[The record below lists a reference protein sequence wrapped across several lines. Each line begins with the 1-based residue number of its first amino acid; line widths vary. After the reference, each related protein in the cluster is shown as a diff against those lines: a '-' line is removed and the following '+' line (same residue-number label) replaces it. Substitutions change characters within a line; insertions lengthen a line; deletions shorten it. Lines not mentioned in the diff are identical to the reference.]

1 MEEKERFEY
10 IHNDEIG
17 DGILDIKTKNE
28 IYDIEQMSN
37 LLNQQDKEIKH
48 ITKLY
53 YELNN
58 KYCKE
63 LDKLINMQEENG
75 YIIFSDGYDENGNEV
90 HKQEFVKYKDKFNEL
105 VEENKKLKQSQKQ
118 LAISE
123 LEKVKTKFNSKR
135 PIDELASEVGI
146 ELGYTSTQINNF
158 VENKIKE
165 LKGEKPTIKCSLC
178 GKEMVKLADGVNYCC
193 NYCHTQTLLNV
204 LDIGEE

>member
-1 MEEKERFEY
+1 MEEIRYKLESYNEAFCEIHDTEKNKWY
-10 IHNDEIG
+10 IRKD
-17 DGILDIKTKNE
+17 LVT
-28 IYDIEQMSN
+28 N

-118 LAISE
+118 IIISI
-123 LEKVKTKFNSKR
+123 LEDIMTHCR
-135 PIDELASEVGI
+135 YGI
-146 ELGYTSTQINNF
+146 SDYWSLHCVCTII
-158 VENKIKE
+158 ENKIKE
-165 LKGEKPTIKCSLC
+165 LEK
-178 GKEMVKLADGVNYCC
+178 KE
-193 NYCHTQTLLNV
+193 
-204 LDIGEE
+204 